1 METVIYAH
9 IDYTPEGTPFIA
21 GTQTKVE
28 EIVLDHIAW
37 RWDAETIHR
46 HHSHLS
52 LAQIHS
58 ALAYYYDHQAEVD
71 ASIEEGLRQVARIRA
86 SLGESPVQLK
96 LKAHQFQPPHIYLS
110 TTS

>member
-9 IDYTPEGTPFIA
+9 IDFTSAGTPIIS

-37 RWDAETIHR
+37 RWDAEAIHR
-46 HHSHLS
+46 NHPHLS

-58 ALAYYYDHQAEVD
+58 ALAYYYDHQVEMD
-71 ASIEEGLRQVARIRA
+71 ATIETGLREVAKIRDG
-86 SLGESPVQLK
+86 LGESPIRLK
-96 LKAHQFQPPHIYLS
+96 LKAQGLLP
-110 TTS
+110 

>member
-1 METVIYAH
+1 MKKTVIYAH
-9 IDYTPEGTPFIA
+9 IDYTSEGTPFIA

-37 RWDAETIHR
+37 HWDAETIHR
-46 HHSHLS
+46 HHPHLS

-58 ALAYYYDHQAEVD
+58 ALAYYYDHQAEMD

-86 SLGESPVQLK
+86 SLGESPVRLK
-96 LKAHQFQPPHIYLS
+96 LKAQGVLPF
-110 TTS
+110 